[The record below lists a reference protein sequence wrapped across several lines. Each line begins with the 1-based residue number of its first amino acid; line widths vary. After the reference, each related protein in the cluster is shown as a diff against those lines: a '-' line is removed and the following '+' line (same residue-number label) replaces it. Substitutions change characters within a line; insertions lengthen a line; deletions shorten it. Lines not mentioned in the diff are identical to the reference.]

1 MKCECKVYWGNEGS
15 QREINWFIA
24 NARCGRWE
32 IGDKASGWVEVYP
45 QGYTLDDVYKTR
57 DFNLEVV
64 DEGVQIEVFGSKA
77 VITWDEIDNDYLF
90 VEHFVEKAFNIFMF

>member
-1 MKCECKVYWGNEGS
+1 MFTECKVYWGNEGS

-24 NARCGRWE
+24 NVRFGRWE

-45 QGYTLDDVYKTR
+45 QGYTSDDVYKTR

-64 DEGVQIEVFGSKA
+64 DEGVQIEVFGSKK
-77 VITWDEIDNDYLF
+77 VVTWDEIDKDCLF
-90 VEHFVEKAFNIFMF
+90 VEHFVEDAFNVFMF